1 MKKVLLICGALALG
15 GCNAQWGQITAG
27 VGNVLN
33 SADNVLANLAGNSIP
48 KACKI
53 VKVADGYFQK
63 LSSKISAQ
71 NIAIEAKAM
80 AGVDCSRAERR
91 VVLAFGRT
99 SDRLRIVGK
108 RGCAA
113 SSASR
118 RA

>member
-1 MKKVLLICGALALG
+1 MKKVLLICGALALS

-63 LSSKISAQ
+63 LSSKISADK
-71 NIAIEAKAM
+71 IAIEAKAM
-80 AGVDCSRAERR
+80 AGVNVICNNPPAN
-91 VVLAFGRT
+91 V
-99 SDRLRIVGK
+99 
-108 RGCAA
+108 A
-113 SSASR
+113 SALNTLVDLWFTIQDVTKTN
-118 RA
+118 